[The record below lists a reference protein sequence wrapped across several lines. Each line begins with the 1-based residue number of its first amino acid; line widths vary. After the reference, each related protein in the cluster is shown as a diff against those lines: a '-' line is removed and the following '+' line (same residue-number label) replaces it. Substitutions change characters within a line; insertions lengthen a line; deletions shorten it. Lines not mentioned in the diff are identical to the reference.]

1 MCHSRLT
8 KEYEKCE
15 IIILP
20 KRYNMQHFALGFQ
33 KDSPYLG
40 LFNYYLRKMRQE
52 GSLDKNVK
60 GYEAVQQ
67 ACPDKTGKAL
77 GFKNLIFPIFILVLG
92 CLMSFLTLMFE
103 FAYNRVSRHTK
114 EDTNSTENL
123 EDNKERKVD
132 SDSTNNLE
140 DNKKPE
146 VDVEA
151 IEIIDESVIE
161 LE

>member
-1 MCHSRLT
+1 MMCHCRLT

-20 KRYNMQHFALGFQ
+20 KRYNMQLFTLGFQ

-60 GYEAVQQ
+60 GYEAAQQ

-92 CLMSFLTLMFE
+92 CKDGFRHSDIPRKIRAPRTKDFLVQTIVWLGISLKTQSIK
-103 FAYNRVSRHTK
+103 YN
-114 EDTNSTENL
+114 
-123 EDNKERKVD
+123 
-132 SDSTNNLE
+132 
-140 DNKKPE
+140 
-146 VDVEA
+146 
-151 IEIIDESVIE
+151 
-161 LE
+161 